1 MLEVILQMVILQGA
15 VGLLFFILVAIGL
28 IAERKEK
35 QPLLF
40 FKLRYC

>member
-1 MLEVILQMVILQGA
+1 MCIGLTIGALLEVILQMVILQGA

-35 QPLLF
+35 
-40 FKLRYC
+40 

>member
-35 QPLLF
+35 
-40 FKLRYC
+40 